1 MVEQSFIATQGP
13 KISSLIAEQQGA
25 KYTLSWQWDGPDAT
39 FRIYEQGRL
48 VGQTTATS
56 FTSTSSL
63 ATAQTFDVI
72 PVIDGV
78 ELQAGQAMS
87 EPIDFTQAQLDDEPS
102 SISSM
107 VLAVVLMLLGAG
119 VIIAQTRKEG
129 DQ

>member
-1 MVEQSFIATQGP
+1 M
-13 KISSLIAEQQGA
+13 
-25 KYTLSWQWDGPDAT
+25 
-39 FRIYEQGRL
+39 

-87 EPIDFTQAQLDDEPS
+87 EPVDFTQAQLDDEPS

-129 DQ
+129 DR